1 MPLGIGP
8 TQTPA
13 QLGGIDMDQPNFG
26 LLDTQVAE
34 RIPRNMLA
42 MAQAREQMDMN
53 RLNMQNQ
60 QEDRMMRNALARD
73 RMGVERQE
81 IGLKLMPQIAQLLY
95 ADPSDGNI
103 DALSSAYSQA
113 TGQDV
118 SQFAVQLKQMPPEQR
133 RQVALGLGQKY
144 DPKFQVLNQGDRFQ
158 AVQVGPG
165 GMTPVGESLPITK
178 VQREAQSSPY
188 YTPVYTS
195 EGVASFNARTGQAEP
210 LSINGRRAV
219 KSTDDPVLQ
228 GTISREKES
237 GKTIGEAATKSA
249 IELPR
254 SIDLADETIRLVD
267 ELISHPGRQTATG
280 ASRLAQVQRIPG
292 TDAKDFDVRLEQLKG
307 KQFLQAFESL
317 KGGGQITEVEG
328 AKATNALSRMNPD
341 SSDEEFVAAAKEF
354 QDIVKKG
361 LVRAKNKAEGSMQHV
376 APKGAAFGGINPET
390 KQMEYFDAQGN
401 KL

>member
-1 MPLGIGP
+1 M
-8 TQTPA
+8 
-13 QLGGIDMDQPNFG
+13 QPNFA
-26 LLDTQVAE
+26 LLDTQAAE

-158 AVQVGPG
+158 A
-165 GMTPVGESLPITK
+165 
-178 VQREAQSSPY
+178 
-188 YTPVYTS
+188 
-195 EGVASFNARTGQAEP
+195 QAP
-210 LSINGRRAV
+210 DTRS
-219 KSTDDPVLQ
+219 
-228 GTISREKES
+228 
-237 GKTIGEAATKSA
+237 
-249 IELPR
+249 ELPYH
-254 SIDLADETIRLVD
+254 RL
-267 ELISHPGRQTATG
+267 
-280 ASRLAQVQRIPG
+280 
-292 TDAKDFDVRLEQLKG
+292 
-307 KQFLQAFESL
+307 
-317 KGGGQITEVEG
+317 
-328 AKATNALSRMNPD
+328 
-341 SSDEEFVAAAKEF
+341 
-354 QDIVKKG
+354 
-361 LVRAKNKAEGSMQHV
+361 
-376 APKGAAFGGINPET
+376 
-390 KQMEYFDAQGN
+390 
-401 KL
+401 